1 MAWPT
6 GSKVAGRDQLPD
18 PLPSLE
24 PLSRDCYRARIHFDG
39 RQSEIIAVN
48 LPHLTKDF
56 LKYLR
61 SRLENSSHPL
71 NSVQD

>member
-1 MAWPT
+1 VVGRLHAVAD
-6 GSKVAGRDQLPD
+6 GVKVAGRDQLPE

-24 PLSRDCYRARIHFDG
+24 PLSGIAIALEFTLTDVNL
-39 RQSEIIAVN
+39 IIAVD

-61 SRLENSSHPL
+61 
-71 NSVQD
+71 

>member
-1 MAWPT
+1 VVGRLHAVAD
-6 GSKVAGRDQLPD
+6 GAKVAGRDQLPE

-24 PLSRDCYRARIHFDG
+24 PLSGIAIALEFTLTDVNL
-39 RQSEIIAVN
+39 IIAVD

-61 SRLENSSHPL
+61 SRLENSSHPR
-71 NSVQD
+71 